1 MGDWNNVLGLNN
13 DANIKNGKKLEASV
27 RFKKIHLRHEYFDF
41 NEHSSKMKEK
51 DL

>member
-13 DANIKNGKKLEASV
+13 YVNIKNGKKLEVFV
-27 RFKKIHLRHEYFDF
+27 RFKKIYLRYEYFDL
-41 NEHSSKMKEK
+41 NEYLLKMKEK